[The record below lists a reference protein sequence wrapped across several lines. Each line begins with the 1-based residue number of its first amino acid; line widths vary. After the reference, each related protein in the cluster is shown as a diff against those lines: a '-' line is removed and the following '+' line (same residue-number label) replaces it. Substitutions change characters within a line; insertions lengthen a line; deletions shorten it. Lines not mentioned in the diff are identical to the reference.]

1 MYRLT
6 LSSVASR
13 VRVMTSSSSPVLT
26 GTTSVCRSPLEKATI
41 RSVTRFTGREMD
53 RASRRTSRMETTRKT
68 RVERMA
74 TSIAPLMKWL

>member
-41 RSVTRFTGREMD
+41 RSVTRFTGWEMD
-53 RASRRTSRMETTRKT
+53 RANRRISRTEMINPAKVARIEIS
-68 RVERMA
+68 MA
-74 TSIAPLMKWL
+74 QLIKWL